1 MKAKIPK
8 DQYGEVQ
15 WNFGT
20 LFSMVQNIEAN
31 VKSLVDNHSEYVAS
45 AARDYATKQ
54 ELLAVQEIAN
64 NTRSQI
70 MEELTPIKKHVETS
84 SKLISN
90 STVLGKFIS
99 RSLHT
104 ALTSFITLLVA
115 YYFTNYFS

>member
-15 WNFGT
+15 WNFGS

-31 VKSLVDNHSEYVAS
+31 VKSLVDNHSVYVAS
-45 AARDYATKQ
+45 VARDYATKQ

-99 RSLHT
+99 HALQT